1 MNGSHLLCVTRRFL
15 YWLVRHSQ
23 SERVF
28 VTEFIEQHLCLY
40 STSKSNSGSF
50 LKHRFYVDRLIFEFL
65 FRHKI
70 KRSHWETMTSN
81 STRHLMCKK
90 VLPMNTTTQM
100 KKEKKNT
107 KTKHDRKHDVR
118 NGCHSPDF
126 LIQLLFDLSLLHLPS
141 ICNEMEWNVHKY
153 HLKHGTHR
161 RAARF
166 SLSLACLQFE
176 PINCVFCVCSTRK
189 GYLTFIGIGC

>member
-1 MNGSHLLCVTRRFL
+1 
-15 YWLVRHSQ
+15 
-23 SERVF
+23 
-28 VTEFIEQHLCLY
+28 
-40 STSKSNSGSF
+40 
-50 LKHRFYVDRLIFEFL
+50 
-65 FRHKI
+65 
-70 KRSHWETMTSN
+70 
-81 STRHLMCKK
+81 
-90 VLPMNTTTQM
+90 MNTTTQM

-166 SLSLACLQFE
+166 SLSLSLVFNSK

>member
-70 KRSHWETMTSN
+70 KRSHLETMTSN

-100 KKEKKNT
+100 KKEKKTQKPNMIESMMCET
-107 KTKHDRKHDVR
+107 AA
-118 NGCHSPDF
+118 
-126 LIQLLFDLSLLHLPS
+126 I
-141 ICNEMEWNVHKY
+141 
-153 HLKHGTHR
+153 R
-161 RAARF
+161 RI
-166 SLSLACLQFE
+166 SLSSYCLIFRFYIYLQFAMKWNGMC
-176 PINCVFCVCSTRK
+176 IN
-189 GYLTFIGIGC
+189 II